1 MKPKVFRSLQVI
13 LMVFALMLMMV
24 GQPAI
29 AQTHPSHH
37 SLLNDY
43 TVALG
48 TATAKTQKSNYAP
61 NEQIIVDYSGF
72 PGNARDWITIT
83 PATRPD
89 NSYGQYFY
97 TQGKQNGTYTF
108 NGLPAGDYQVR
119 GYFNWSAGG
128 YNVQTRSNF
137 TVGGTA
143 VTPPTTEP
151 DVCLEGV
158 QATLIDFNTA
168 EPLNGAVNPISSG
181 GVTVSFEGLNV
192 LEVGTSQGGF
202 GGQAG
207 PNQVIASDQA
217 NFNGRFL
224 TEPGGRGAYRP
235 TNYRRAITF
244 SQPVNHLCLYMAD
257 VDSGQG
263 INVKVSNA
271 KGESLYSKAFPS
283 STGAEA
289 ALTKL
294 DLSQLEGIKTIEMIG
309 DDPIGIDNLI
319 FASIETKPEPTP
331 EPTTPDCSQDN
342 LIKNGSFE
350 LGQNPGSWFLRLGQD
365 STAITDWSIS
375 AADVDYL
382 GTTWQPS
389 QGSRSIDLDGEIGSA
404 GGLQQTFNTVPGQT
418 YQVTFD
424 LAGNPDS
431 GPTQKLMKVS
441 AAGDSAE
448 FTFDITGKS
457 RRNMGWE
464 NKTWTFTAT
473 EPTTT
478 LTFLSQDNS
487 GYGPALDNVAVIST
501 CAAITPEPNPCDP
514 NQPIPGAFSSI
525 RIGDFDGFGFG
536 DGKGLK
542 SASSEAINVDGTGF
556 LSTGDF
562 LPDFNGDG
570 KFSNRDGGDP
580 FDNRSEAEV
589 TGTSLT
595 GDGYEDIGSTGSD
608 YTDVFLGKAFAY
620 QGSPTY
626 GHSFPDGDPTT
637 LPNTPGFKFR
647 FKVAKEKLPQGTP
660 LFLNVVLG
668 DFDVEPVRVILKTG
682 EGQTF
687 SKEVTASAK
696 GTKDGMIQASYLP
709 LDFDQVFS
717 DGDTSGEAGYW
728 VGYLDVDFDAPEE
741 PTLAFDF
748 AEIGTKQIPLTPC
761 SGESPSVEG
770 NIINID
776 STQNLSPE
784 TATKITLPAGTYT
797 LHVIGQA
804 DGGNYDAWTR
814 TELIDGCDGNGENCT
829 KGWEHK
835 YFYQLG
841 NTDSVK
847 VDRTDRYSTASAA
860 LANPPADVSF
870 TLTEDT
876 EVQFYVVD
884 GGDPTNNQGGVSLQ
898 VISQS

>member
-1 MKPKVFRSLQVI
+1 MKQNVFRSLQVI
-13 LMVFALMLMMV
+13 LMAVALMLMMV
-24 GQPAI
+24 GQPAM
-29 AQTHPSHH
+29 AQTHPSHN
-37 SLLNDY
+37 SFLNDY
-43 TVALG
+43 TVAVG
-48 TATAKTQKSNYAP
+48 TATAKAQKSNYAP
-61 NEQIIVDYSGF
+61 NEQIIVEYSGF

-143 VTPPTTEP
+143 VIPPTTEP

-181 GVTVSFEGLNV
+181 GVTVSFEGLKV

-244 SQPVNHLCLYMAD
+244 SEPVNHLCLYMAD

-350 LGQNPGSWFLRLGQD
+350 LGQEFTSNFIRLPVGS
-365 STAITDWSIS
+365 TKITNWVVTG
-375 AADVDYL
+375 ADVDYL
-382 GTTWQPS
+382 RDREATDG
-389 QGSRSIDLDGEIGSA
+389 RKSIDLDGNIGSA
-404 GGLQQTFNTVPGQT
+404 GGVEQTFSTVPGQT
-418 YQVTFD
+418 YQVSFD
-424 LAGNPDS
+424 LAGNTGS
-431 GPTQKLMKVS
+431 GPTIKKLKVS
-441 AAGDSAE
+441 AAGESKD

-457 RRNMGWE
+457 FSNMGYE
-464 NKTWTFTAT
+464 GKTWTFTAK

-478 LTFLSQDNS
+478 LTFLSQDDS
-487 GYGPALDNVAVIST
+487 GWGPVIDNVAVVSN
-501 CAAITPEPNPCDP
+501 CDQITPEPNPCDP
-514 NQPIPGAFSSI
+514 NQPIPGAFSTI

-542 SASSEAINVDGTGF
+542 SASSDEINVDGVGI
-556 LSTGDF
+556 LSTQDF
-562 LPDFNGDG
+562 LPDLNGDG

-595 GDGYEDIGSTGSD
+595 GDGYEDTGSTGSD

-668 DFDVEPVRVILKTG
+668 DFDVEPVRVIL
-682 EGQTF
+682 
-687 SKEVTASAK
+687 
-696 GTKDGMIQASYLP
+696 
-709 LDFDQVFS
+709 
-717 DGDTSGEAGYW
+717 
-728 VGYLDVDFDAPEE
+728 
-741 PTLAFDF
+741 
-748 AEIGTKQIPLTPC
+748 
-761 SGESPSVEG
+761 
-770 NIINID
+770 
-776 STQNLSPE
+776 
-784 TATKITLPAGTYT
+784 
-797 LHVIGQA
+797 
-804 DGGNYDAWTR
+804 
-814 TELIDGCDGNGENCT
+814 
-829 KGWEHK
+829 
-835 YFYQLG
+835 
-841 NTDSVK
+841 
-847 VDRTDRYSTASAA
+847 
-860 LANPPADVSF
+860 
-870 TLTEDT
+870 
-876 EVQFYVVD
+876 
-884 GGDPTNNQGGVSLQ
+884 
-898 VISQS
+898 